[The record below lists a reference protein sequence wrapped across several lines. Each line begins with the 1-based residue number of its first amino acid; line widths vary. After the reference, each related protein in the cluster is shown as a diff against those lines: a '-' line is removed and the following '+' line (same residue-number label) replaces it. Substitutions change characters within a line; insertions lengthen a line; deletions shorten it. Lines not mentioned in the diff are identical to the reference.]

1 MILSEELSELKE
13 EIKDE
18 IKQFK
23 DETNKSL
30 EALWKAHNEAMKASN
45 DLQKE
50 TNNLVTELAKSNG
63 EIKVLIYEKFAKQS
77 DLDKVENELKCD
89 INELGNDLN
98 SKINECNT
106 NRKNDLKEHI
116 QKDDDNK
123 WRLWS
128 LAIGIP
134 SGLVAAIEGLKAI
147 LK

>member
-1 MILSEELSELKE
+1 MDVLILSEELSELKE

-63 EIKVLIYEKFAKQS
+63 EIKVLIFEKFAKQS
-77 DLDKVENELKCD
+77 DLDKVECE
-89 INELGNDLN
+89 LN
-98 SKINECNT
+98 SKIDQCNT

-116 QKDDDNK
+116 QEEKESK
-123 WRLWS
+123 FKMWS

-134 SGLVAAIEGLKAI
+134 SGFIAAIEGLKAI